1 MSLVDKMNKKTTK
14 NQQKKKKTCKVRGYP
29 GFHVKKPAHFNG
41 VRSKIQ
47 AFDITS

>member
-14 NQQKKKKTCKVRGYP
+14 NQQKKCKLIGYP